1 MSALA
6 APVVL
11 KLTPELAGILL
22 SPEEFDA
29 IEDCD
34 ELYTYELVHGV
45 LVVAPPPDVGERR
58 PNDRL
63 GYLLQAYQD
72 HHPQGAA
79 LDLTLPEHSL
89 RTPDSRRRA
98 DRVIWTGLG
107 RIPDTRRDQPTIAI
121 EFVSAG
127 KRDVQRDYL
136 TKRDEYLRAGVL
148 EYWIVDRFRRRMTV
162 VRGGTDAATE
172 LVIGEHETYTT
183 PLLPG
188 FELPLA
194 QLLAVADAV
203 KAAERP

>member
-1 MSALA
+1 MSILA
-6 APVVL
+6 TSVVSR
-11 KLTPELAGILL
+11 LTPELAGILL
-22 SPEEFDA
+22 TPDEFDA

-34 ELYTYELVHGV
+34 ELYAYELVHGV
-45 LVVAPPPDVGERR
+45 LVVAPPPDVGERV

-63 GYLLQAYQD
+63 GYLLQTYQD
-72 HHPQGAA
+72 HHPRGAA
-79 LDLTLPEHSL
+79 LNLTVSEHPI

-127 KRDVQRDYL
+127 KRDFQRDYM

-148 EYWIVDRFRRRMTV
+148 EYWIIDRFRRRMTV
-162 VRGGTDAATE
+162 LRGGTEPVTE
-172 LVIGEHETYTT
+172 IVIGEHETYTT